1 MKIKHILSV
10 VLFLCISFTL
20 AAQKPVNDVAIDGL
34 HGKVKNVVKITYE
47 ARTDFQGVTSE
58 GDLLERLET
67 AYNIKGWRK
76 TMTYVTPEANVIFR
90 SRFKH
95 DGFGL
100 TTLEQIVDNN
110 ENIIGRTYYSY
121 DAQNTLKETWVEDAE
136 RQIESRTLLRYDGQG
151 RLTQRTLNDAAGNIF
166 KREVFSYSGNNVSK
180 KVVFDRNGK
189 KMQEWRYEYDENN
202 EPVSQTLYDYS
213 EADKYTPEKG
223 LNASPEPD
231 MYITIFNYE
240 YDEHGNWTRRTESEL
255 EDGEPKMQYI
265 VTRAIV
271 YFN

>member
-1 MKIKHILSV
+1 MKTKIVLLS
-10 VLFLCISFTL
+10 LIFLGMAL
-20 AAQKPVNDVAIDGL
+20 VGVAQKPANDVAIDGL

-67 AYNIKGWRK
+67 AYNSKGWRK
-76 TMTYVTPEANVIFR
+76 TMTYVTPEADVIFR

-121 DAQNTLKETWVEDAE
+121 DAQNTLKETWVEDSE
-136 RQIESRTLLRYDGQG
+136 RQIESRTLLRYDAQG
-151 RLTQRTLNDAAGNIF
+151 RLLQRSLNDAAGNSY
-166 KREVFSYSGNNVSK
+166 KREVFSYEGNNVSK

-213 EADKYTPEKG
+213 EAYKGKENPSYFDEAEPE
-223 LNASPEPD
+223 
-231 MYITIFNYE
+231 MYITIFQYE
-240 YDEHGNWTRRTESEL
+240 YDDHGNWTRRTESEL
-255 EDGEPKMQYI
+255 EDGDPKMQYI
-265 VTRAIV
+265 VTREIE
-271 YFN
+271 YY